1 MASIN
6 SPYRIWHHPC
16 PKKFCIEY
24 IVTSL
29 LLKED
34 ARGFDAVA
42 GILAKNSFN
51 CNLLAFL
58 NQKYELTPRPLWILN
73 VLRQTLQCLVTKPHS
88 GFLSVLN
95 EDLDKKITLV
105 AVGGTAMTLLDLKPS
120 TIDIDFII
128 SGYDRVEF
136 EQALKEASYR
146 LSS

>member
-42 GILAKNSFN
+42 VILAKNSFN

-58 NQKYELTPRPLWILN
+58 SQKYELTPRPLGILN
-73 VLRQTLQCLVTKPHS
+73 VLRQNLQCLVTKTALWLSKRTKRGQSYCAS
-88 GFLSVLN
+88 GDGLNLLFLSFLHSNRRFVCSIHGLA
-95 EDLDKKITLV
+95 ISWH
-105 AVGGTAMTLLDLKPS
+105 GT
-120 TIDIDFII
+120 F
-128 SGYDRVEF
+128 
-136 EQALKEASYR
+136 
-146 LSS
+146 